1 MRGRVRVGVGVGV
14 GVRVKVGV
22 RVGVGVRVMVSR
34 LRGRPLVI
42 LADDGLAQR
51 AVPVALGH
59 VGLAQRWYE
68 ALEMEDTR
76 TRVTA
81 EELAELAAV
90 VAVRVV
96 RILLVILF

>member
-1 MRGRVRVGVGVGV
+1 M
-14 GVRVKVGV
+14 
-22 RVGVGVRVMVSR
+22 SR
-34 LRGRPLVI
+34 LRSRPLVI

-59 VGLAQRWYE
+59 VGLAQRGYE
-68 ALEMEDTR
+68 ALEVEDAR
-76 TRVTA
+76 TRVAAEELAWSGLGSGLRLGCGLGLLTLTLTLVRA